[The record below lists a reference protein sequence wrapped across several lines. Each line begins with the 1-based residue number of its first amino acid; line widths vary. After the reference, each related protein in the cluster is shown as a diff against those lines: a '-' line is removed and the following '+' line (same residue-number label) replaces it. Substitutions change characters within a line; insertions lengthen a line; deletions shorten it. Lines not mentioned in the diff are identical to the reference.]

1 MEAQLT
7 DVRAELLGL
16 MAVKPDAAQFG
27 RLGVGATL
35 ETRND
40 SELASRLAVTEAE
53 LKGLKATVDELRQAR
68 DARQGPTGRE
78 TRQMAI
84 RWKQGLLRF
93 WIVVSVFWIA
103 SAFWFAFGAVGP
115 VLIDYAPFVGG
126 DSSIYQRVVSSL
138 DVILYG
144 SNISRFSQAVWSF
157 GPPIATLMSAY
168 IIEWIV
174 RGFRP
179 RKGGQMANHFILQ
192 RVR

>member
-1 MEAQLT
+1 MFAPSFWASWPSSQRPHNS
-7 DVRAELLGL
+7 DGWARARPLRRGTT
-16 MAVKPDAAQFG
+16 P
-27 RLGVGATL
+27 
-35 ETRND
+35 
-40 SELASRLAVTEAE
+40 SLASRLAVAQAE
-53 LKGLKATVDELRQAR
+53 LKVLKAMVDDLRQAR
-68 DARQGPTGRE
+68 DAWQGQAGHE

-115 VLIDYAPFVGG
+115 ILIDYAPFVEGHP
-126 DSSIYQRVVSSL
+126 SFSQHVVSSF
-138 DVILYG
+138 DVVLYG
-144 SNISRFSQAVWSF
+144 SNISRLNQAVWSF
-157 GPPIATLMSAY
+157 GPPIATLMFAY

-179 RKGGQMANHFILQ
+179 RKVGQMANRFIFQ